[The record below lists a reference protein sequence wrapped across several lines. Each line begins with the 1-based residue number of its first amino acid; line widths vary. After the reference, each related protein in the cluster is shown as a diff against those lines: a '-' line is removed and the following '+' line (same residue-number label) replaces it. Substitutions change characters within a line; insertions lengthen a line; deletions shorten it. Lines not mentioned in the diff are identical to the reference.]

1 MFQVATVNAFWVTM
15 ANKWEF
21 VSLRVTY
28 GIAQNLDLKQTV
40 KIINNYVYCTLL
52 LVKYSE
58 CFVIRN
64 YSECWVRWSCA
75 RSG

>member
-1 MFQVATVNAFWVTM
+1 M

-64 YSECWVRWSCA
+64 YSGCRVR
-75 RSG
+75 